1 MQTLR
6 RAIRRELRLKL
17 LASLCLLASGA
28 GLCFFFFDRNV
39 LLTIVGL
46 AGIVLGLRFTYQFV
60 TMWHEDDTPLMRLLK
75 FEPQQIVW
83 VYSVVTERLP
93 FGFQFSKSGTLY
105 FKLRDGDEHSV
116 SMSAKDLKRVSEML
130 NRLLPHATFGYSRDR
145 EQWFMA
151 APELLLRDDDERT
164 A

>member
-6 RAIRRELRLKL
+6 RAVRRELRLKL
-17 LASLCLLASGA
+17 LASLTLLLVGA
-28 GLCFFFFDRNV
+28 GLCYYFFGQNV
-39 LLTIVGL
+39 VLTIVGL
-46 AGIVLGLRFTYQFV
+46 VGAVIGLRFTYQFV

-75 FEPQQIVW
+75 YQPEQIVW
-83 VYSVVTERLP
+83 VYSVVTQRLP

-116 SMSAKDLKRVSEML
+116 GMSANDLKRVSKML
-130 NRLLPHATFGYSRDR
+130 NRLLPHATFGYTQDR

-151 APELLLRDDDERT
+151 APEMLLRDDTERNQ
-164 A
+164 